1 MAVETNETAKN
12 WLATN
17 AGVGNCFA
25 TSGVSYFTVEGDPK
39 TGGTFIVLTF
49 LQTAG
54 LLDATKNNVIVNGK
68 SYNDYLSETGE
79 TGIADADDE
88 LFIEF
93 RLTCIKE
100 KTSMAKIIRECIK
113 NHVIANK
120 RTQII
125 S

>member
-1 MAVETNETAKN
+1 MAAIGKTRV
-12 WLATN
+12 
-17 AGVGNCFA
+17 
-25 TSGVSYFTVEGDPK
+25 TVE
-39 TGGTFIVLTF
+39 I
-49 LQTAG
+49 
-54 LLDATKNNVIVNGK
+54 
-68 SYNDYLSETGE
+68 
-79 TGIADADDE
+79 DDE